1 MLDIYILLIL
11 IWLVICRFFYIM
23 ILELFKYWFLDLRMY
38 NIVVFERLNISFII
52 ILFIWFEVGIDKLVW
67 IVEI

>member
-1 MLDIYILLIL
+1 MLDIYLLLIL
-11 IWLVICRFFYIM
+11 IWLVICRFYYIM

-52 ILFIWFEVGIDKLVW
+52 ILFIWFEVGIDKVVW

>member
-11 IWLVICRFFYIM
+11 IWLVICRFYYIM

-52 ILFIWFEVGIDKLVW
+52 ILFIWFEVGIDKVVW

>member
-1 MLDIYILLIL
+1 MLDIYILLVL
-11 IWLVICRFFYIM
+11 IWLVICRFYYIM

-52 ILFIWFEVGIDKLVW
+52 ILFIWFEVGIDKVVW